1 MEKNN
6 TCEINKIRINNIME
20 TANNAVFNL
29 SYLVDDGTV
38 NKGLEFSQNFKQN
51 LNLIIINKLNNMIE
65 GK

>member
-6 TCEINKIRINNIME
+6 ICDINNLRIKNIIE
-20 TANNAVFNL
+20 TANNVVFNL
-29 SYLVDDGTV
+29 SYLVDESTL
-38 NKGLEFSQNFKQN
+38 NKGLEFSQNFKTN